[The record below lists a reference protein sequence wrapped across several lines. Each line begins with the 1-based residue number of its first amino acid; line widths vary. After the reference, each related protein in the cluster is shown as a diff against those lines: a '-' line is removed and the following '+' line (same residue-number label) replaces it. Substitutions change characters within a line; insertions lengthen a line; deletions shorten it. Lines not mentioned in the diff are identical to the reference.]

1 MNTTFQLQRVLVV
14 DDDCVIRRSA
24 ARQLAQ
30 AGYLVSTAANG
41 NEALTLLGLEA
52 YDAVLSDVRMPV
64 MNGIDLL
71 KIARGRFPALP
82 FIIMTGWVEDYITK
96 PASTWGAAAVLE
108 KPVLH
113 NELLATLKMAV
124 NTRIQQA
131 PPWDP
136 ALAENPTAG
145 STGRDSRVVQ
155 EVRTPQ

>member
-82 FIIMTGWVEDYITK
+82 FIIMTGWVEDYINE
-96 PASTWGAAAVLE
+96 AALTWGAAAVLD
-108 KPVLH
+108 KAVPPH
-113 NELLATLKMAV
+113 QLLPTLKMA
-124 NTRIQQA
+124 IDA
-131 PPWDP
+131 KPPSQREP
-136 ALAENPTAG
+136 AAAENWIDASANDFPAARALS
-145 STGRDSRVVQ
+145 STQR
-155 EVRTPQ
+155 